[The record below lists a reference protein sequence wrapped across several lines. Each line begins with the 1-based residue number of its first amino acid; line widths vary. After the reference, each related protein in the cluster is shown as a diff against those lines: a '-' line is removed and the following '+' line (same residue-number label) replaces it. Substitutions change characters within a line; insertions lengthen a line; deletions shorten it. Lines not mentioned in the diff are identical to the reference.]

1 MQISQEWWQT
11 PAIPVTCDVE
21 DEVGRART
29 KAHPGQKL
37 ERLHEKPTEAK
48 RAGSMVQVTE
58 CLPRKQGPEFQ
69 FHTDKTSANECSSV
83 DFVQHLNR

>member
-29 KAHPGQKL
+29 KAHTGQKL

-48 RAGSMVQVTE
+48 NGWQYGSSDRV
-58 CLPRKQGPEFQ
+58 L
-69 FHTDKTSANECSSV
+69 A
-83 DFVQHLNR
+83 